1 MADAHAEVCT
11 ALQALPRP
19 VTREAA
25 LASAAVI
32 LDPLGLTQQYTKWWD
47 AGNGDSLLGKLNG

>member
-1 MADAHAEVCT
+1 MADPHTDVMA

-25 LASAAVI
+25 LAAAGAV
-32 LDPLGLTQQYTKWWD
+32 LDPLGRTQQFQKWFET
-47 AGNGDSLLGKLNG
+47 NGDVVLRGLNGG